1 MKELFLFICGVAVIN
16 CSAQKKIPPP
26 NIVFIMADDLGYEC
40 INSYG
45 GTSYSTPYL
54 SELAQTG
61 MQFDNCHSQPICT
74 PSRVKLMTGRS
85 NKKNH
90 IKFGYLNPKEKT
102 FSQLFKKKGYAT
114 MIGGKWQ
121 LGKDASLPK
130 HFGFDEHILWQLTT
144 SGRDSTGRD
153 KRYVNP
159 VLEMNGTLYKKNEGK
174 YATEMVVDYINDFM
188 ERKKDQPFMVY
199 YPMILTHCPFDPT
212 PNSKDWNPNDM
223 GSKAYKGNAKY
234 FGDMVS
240 YMDFSVGRIVKK
252 LDELGLR
259 ENTIILFTGDNGT
272 DSPVVSMMDNLA
284 VAGGKGKTIDQGTHV
299 PLIVNWKGVI
309 APNTRADTLVDFG
322 DFFPTLCEAAGITL
336 DADLDLDGI
345 SFYPQLVGK
354 NGPKRKWIHTWYN
367 RDGGSNPLSP
377 TSEWV
382 RNDTYK
388 LYVGNRFYNLKK
400 DPEEK
405 NNIRTGDLT
414 EEEKRLKKEWI
425 GVLNSYNY
433 SRN

>member
-1 MKELFLFICGVAVIN
+1 MKKLFLFICGVAVIN
-16 CSAQKKIPPP
+16 GNAQKKIPPP

-54 SELAQTG
+54 SELAKTG

-90 IKFGYLNPKEKT
+90 VKFGYLNPKEKT
-102 FSQLFKKKGYAT
+102 FSQLFKKRGYAT

-130 HFGFDEHILWQLTT
+130 YFGFDEHILWQLTT

-159 VLEMNGTLYKKNEGK
+159 VLEMNGTLYEKNEGK

-336 DADLDLDGI
+336 NADLDLDGI

-405 NNIRTGDLT
+405 NNIRTSDLT
-414 EEEKRLKKEWI
+414 EEEKSLKKEWI